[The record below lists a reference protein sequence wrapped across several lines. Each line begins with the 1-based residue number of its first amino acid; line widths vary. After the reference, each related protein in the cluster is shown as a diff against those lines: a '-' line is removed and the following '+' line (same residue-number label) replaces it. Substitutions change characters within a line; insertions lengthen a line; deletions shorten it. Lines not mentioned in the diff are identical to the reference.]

1 MRAALSAVGVSA
13 PAPLRA
19 RRTRRNRIRA
29 ASGEVE
35 PAPPDASTSVVLGAN
50 GRTGREI
57 VRSLLRRKMAVRAC
71 TRSGTFDARE
81 LLGDDAT
88 GTVVPWTSP
97 LLQTAMA
104 DVTRPETV
112 ATATRGARTVF
123 FACTAPA
130 NGEPDLVDRK
140 GLIDVARACIENN
153 VSRLVVISG
162 AGVTK
167 TSSPAYRFLN
177 AFGGRMDAKL
187 AGEDELRDVYRAAAA
202 AGRTKGDVSYTIV
215 RPSGLLDGPGKGVTA
230 LAVNQGDEAAGF
242 IHRVDAAETAVEAA
256 ANARCANV
264 TFEVYDAGTAVPTRC
279 LSVAD
284 VLSDPILRT
293 VAAVVTGSAFGGIG
307 RGRGEGGGGDDMS
320 RARAT
325 LRERRGRDWS
335 TLLSGLEPDP

>member
-1 MRAALSAVGVSA
+1 MRAASSAVGVSA

-19 RRTRRNRIRA
+19 RRTRRNLIRA

-112 ATATRGARTVF
+112 ATATRGARAVF

-140 GLIDVARACIENN
+140 GLVDVARACIENN

-167 TSSPAYRFLN
+167 TSSPAYGFLN
-177 AFGGRMDAKL
+177 AFGGRMDAKRT
-187 AGEDELRDVYRAAAA
+187 GEDELRETYRAAELA
-202 AGRTKGDVSYTIV
+202 AGRTKEGDVATYTIV
-215 RPSGLLDGPGKGVTA
+215 RPSGLLDGRGKGVRS

-242 IHRVDAAETAVEAA
+242 IDRVDAAETAVEAS
-256 ANARCANV
+256 ANPNCANV
-264 TFEVYDAGTAVPTRC
+264 TFEVYEAGTAVPTRN

-284 VLSDPILRT
+284 ILSDPILRT
-293 VAAVVTGSAFGGIG
+293 VASVVTGSAFKGGA
-307 RGRGEGGGGDDMS
+307 GDES

-325 LRERRGRDWS
+325 LRERRGGDWS
-335 TLLSGLEPDP
+335 TLLSNLEPDA